1 MQSKQY
7 KIWTELDRQQL
18 IAAIEQ
24 SKRKCGQ
31 VDCDVKMVKYHTWT
45 EQEVNMLLKCAE
57 IENKNW
63 EVIEH
68 NYFPNLSSH
77 QIHAKFAYLQ
87 QQQTR
92 ANIKLAKRMESVP
105 LIPSS
110 LSLQLEKAKVRH
122 VQIENRNQGQIP
134 EATPQISSYDS
145 SLQLVSQLMSILN
158 ALPSKMNEL
167 FIVSYFKKYYNFFFI
182 PLRYIRSYSKYYNIY
197 NYYLDYYNILIHVK
211 YYYMYYYQL
220 IIIRYW
226 AKIGQPQNIISQQ
239 KYRIQLT
246 SYNNY
251 NLYDISCYVLYKYLQ
266 VKLIFMFNLL
276 SYTRYQIQ
284 TIKLTHSIY
293 IKQNFQLESINI
305 TNRITNSYLQQNFSN
320 HLIVIGVS
328 IASGSIFFIL
338 SCSVYFLMKRM
349 QTRSPKIAFIII
361 S

>member
-45 EQEVNMLLKCAE
+45 EQEEFILLQQADVE
-57 IENKNW
+57 HKNW
-63 EVIEH
+63 EVIKH
-68 NYFPNLSSH
+68 NCFPNLSSH

-158 ALPSKMNEL
+158 ALPSTMNEL

-182 PLRYIRSYSKYYNIY
+182 PLRYIQSYSKYYNIY

-211 YYYMYYYQL
+211 YYYQL